1 MYSCTVTYTKG
12 FFQDIDLLCWSSVG
26 VKLEHFYTDQITF
39 RKKYLSLLFINSSRD
54 VFIFSSVI
62 KMSSPNLNSIIVM
75 GCMLCYAAVIL
86 IGLDARFLYLEEY
99 TFICNVSLGS
109 VADCVCQT
117 TFKN

>member
-1 MYSCTVTYTKG
+1 
-12 FFQDIDLLCWSSVG
+12 
-26 VKLEHFYTDQITF
+26 
-39 RKKYLSLLFINSSRD
+39 
-54 VFIFSSVI
+54 
-62 KMSSPNLNSIIVM
+62 M

>member
-1 MYSCTVTYTKG
+1 
-12 FFQDIDLLCWSSVG
+12 
-26 VKLEHFYTDQITF
+26 
-39 RKKYLSLLFINSSRD
+39 
-54 VFIFSSVI
+54 
-62 KMSSPNLNSIIVM
+62 M

-99 TFICNVSLGS
+99 TFVCNVRLGS